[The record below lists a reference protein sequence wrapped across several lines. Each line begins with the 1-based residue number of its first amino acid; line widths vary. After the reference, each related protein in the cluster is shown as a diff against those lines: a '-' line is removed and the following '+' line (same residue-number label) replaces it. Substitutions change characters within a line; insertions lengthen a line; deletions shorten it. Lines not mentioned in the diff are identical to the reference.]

1 MARNLSNKQKN
12 TYLGLMAIMY
22 ILIVGVVYEIRVYD
36 RWYLF
41 IATLI
46 WAVFVFFYQK
56 SLGLKFN
63 KEANYYLE
71 SIDKKYKYLFYVSTG
86 LMGFSIIYSIS
97 TNPKF
102 LIFVVI
108 AACYQLYMTKKMLD
122 YAY

>member
-22 ILIVGVVYEIRVYD
+22 VLIVGVVYEIRVYD

-41 IATLI
+41 IATLV
-46 WAVFVFFYQK
+46 WAVIMFFYQK

-71 SIDKKYKYLFYVSTG
+71 SIDKKYKYIFYGSTG
-86 LMGFSIIYSIS
+86 FMGFSIIYSIS